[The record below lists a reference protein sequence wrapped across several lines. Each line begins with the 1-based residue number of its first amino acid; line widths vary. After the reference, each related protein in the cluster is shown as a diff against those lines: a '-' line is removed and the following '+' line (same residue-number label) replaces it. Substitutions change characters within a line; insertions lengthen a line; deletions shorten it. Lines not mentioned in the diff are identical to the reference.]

1 MEESKMRLN
10 LARMMVV
17 IAGGAMLA
25 TGAASAPPRDMAAA
39 APAATQNSAYLS
51 EQAATL
57 LREIQ
62 REAVGLRNT
71 AETLGTFARSTQFSW
86 KSHAVYLDR
95 VKGHVNAVGKRIA
108 ELQRIRNSVLPWQQ
122 EAITQVTD
130 HAAQVAA
137 STQAAIVHLNNN
149 RNSVLLSEYREH
161 LKTIDESS
169 ADMKE
174 RVDKFLNYQKAER
187 EFLQLRDELELAG

>member
-1 MEESKMRLN
+1 MPLN

-39 APAATQNSAYLS
+39 TPAATQHSAYLS
-51 EQAATL
+51 EQASTL

-62 REAVGLRNT
+62 REAVGLRNN
-71 AETLGTFARSTQFSW
+71 AEALGTFARGTQHSW
-86 KSHAVYLDR
+86 QSHARYLDR
-95 VKGHVNAVGKRIA
+95 VKVHVNAVGKRIA
-108 ELQRIRNSVLPWQQ
+108 DLQRIRNSVLPWQQ
-122 EAITQVTD
+122 QAITQVTD

-161 LKTIDESS
+161 LKTIDDSS
-169 ADMKE
+169 AGMKE
-174 RVDKFLNYQKAER
+174 RVDKFLNYQKAEQ